1 MTTATHRAKRFES
14 TGGDGGKTIK
24 IHSVAMLPELIM
36 YLNKYMTRMVTRWKE
51 SMLTV
56 TVMVK

>member
-1 MTTATHRAKRFES
+1 
-14 TGGDGGKTIK
+14 
-24 IHSVAMLPELIM
+24 MLPELIM
-36 YLNKYMTRMVTRWKE
+36 YLNKYMTRMVTRCKE

>member
-1 MTTATHRAKRFES
+1 
-14 TGGDGGKTIK
+14 
-24 IHSVAMLPELIM
+24 MLPELIM